1 MYSLYEVA
9 NKFGVNKVTIKNWV
23 SSGYLEIAGYSVSGR
38 HRFDEEYIDSLVD
51 KMKNM
56 ITMQEAAEI
65 MNVSPSS
72 IKAYINKRILT
83 ETYKLP
89 QGKLLVS
96 REEVEQLNRDC
107 GITDG
112 HLYTIAGLSNECG
125 LSQVQIMH
133 LLEGVEPA
141 RVLPFGHKFY
151 SEDILKKLKK
161 YSPKCYSA

>member
-1 MYSLYEVA
+1 MYNIYEVA

-23 SSGYLEIAGYSVSGR
+23 SSGYLEICEYSVSGR

-107 GITDG
+107 GIVDG
-112 HLYTIAGLSNECG
+112 RLYTVNDLARECG
-125 LSQVQIMH
+125 YNKMQITNM
-133 LLEGVEPA
+133 LVGVEPA

-151 SEDILKKLKK
+151 SEDILQKLKK
-161 YSPKCYSA
+161 FRPCLHF